1 MTFSRTFSRVYT
13 LVLIFVPCVLFVT
26 RWSLFLSKFP
36 LWRFSRTF
44 SSVNC
49 VRQYLWL
56 LSLFQSKF
64 HLWRCFSSTFDI
76 WGSMYHSIL
85 HFIFRPAGHSDI
97 FENCTSKD
105 NSSFFSVF
113 FSLNSDSWPSLF
125 VNCFCSSVP
134 GHRILATS
142 VVLFLSSR
150 YVPIIGAPFVEKL
163 FHVLSIHLLWL
174 FIGAQRGA
182 TIYLLFEDD
191 KLFGIFSHT
200 FGFGL
205 WWPRYSRFWSVMTM
219 AFFLDSIEA

>member
-105 NSSFFSVF
+105 NSSFFFCFF

-174 FIGAQRGA
+174 FI
-182 TIYLLFEDD
+182 TIYLLFQDD
-191 KLFGIFSHT
+191 KLFVVFSLILSVLVCDGPDIL
-200 FGFGL
+200 GFGL
-205 WWPRYSRFWSVMTM
+205 WWPWHFS
-219 AFFLDSIEA
+219 